1 MTGKFCDRNAET
13 LAMVGRDEGGDG
25 TSISFRIME
34 GASESGKLGFPVS
47 PRGKEDMIG
56 AKSLLDTSPVPASQ
70 RLVRSRIKKREPN
83 VFAALTYYQ
92 VRGSLCLLPW
102 NSHHGRR
109 PSPPVWDTCRV
120 PPSGTPSLQVE
131 PTVLTPDENRS
142 CHSPNLDLWP
152 LLFPDLP
159 GVALRGS
166 LLPSPPSSLSVFTD
180 LISSLISLLLTECR
194 RRRHL

>member
-1 MTGKFCDRNAET
+1 
-13 LAMVGRDEGGDG
+13 MVGRDEGGDG

-47 PRGKEDMIG
+47 PKRQRGHDWGEVTVGHLACSGEPEAGPVSNQEEG
-56 AKSLLDTSPVPASQ
+56 AE
-70 RLVRSRIKKREPN
+70 R
-83 VFAALTYYQ
+83 
-92 VRGSLCLLPW
+92 VRGPHVLPGTRFSLP
-102 NSHHGRR
+102 
-109 PSPPVWDTCRV
+109 PSLEFTSWSAPITSCWDTCRV